1 LSDWLKLPA
10 FRSSNARQRSD
21 MTDRLRV
28 GVIGGGLIAQVE
40 HIPNLLSLGELF
52 ELKGVSDPSATVRNG
67 LTARFGVPVVADAAQ
82 LLGLGLD
89 AVVIAAP
96 DPWHGSLTRQAMD
109 EGLHVFCEKPL
120 CYGLEEIDDLAAAQ
134 QRNEVILQVGYMKR
148 FDPSFEAALELVRGK
163 QRQLRLVTVEVNDPD
178 AWPFVSHHS
187 LVSDKKAL
195 GALAVETDRLRQSQ
209 VEVALG
215 FEPSDA
221 VFAGFVRAYC
231 SALVH
236 DVNLVHGL
244 LASARMESGPVLGAA
259 LFANG
264 AGGHGAVDL
273 GRGQALWTMSYAE
286 IPNVADYA
294 ERIAFYFEDEIVELT
309 FPAPYLNHH
318 PTQLL
323 HKRSVGGRL
332 ETTVIRPSYEE
343 AFVRELGH
351 FWASIVRGDPAR
363 NTVVDA
369 RKDQNLLIELARKA
383 QTQPTA

>member
-1 LSDWLKLPA
+1 MSDWLKLPA

-82 LLGLGLD
+82 LLGLGD

-163 QRQLRLVTVEVNDPD
+163 QRQLRLVTVEVNYPD

-195 GALAVETDRLRQSQ
+195 GLSRRDRSAATSQ

-244 LASARMESGPVLGAA
+244 LASARMESGPGSGAA

-273 GRGQALWTMSYAE
+273 GS
-286 IPNVADYA
+286 
-294 ERIAFYFEDEIVELT
+294 
-309 FPAPYLNHH
+309 
-318 PTQLL
+318 
-323 HKRSVGGRL
+323 
-332 ETTVIRPSYEE
+332 RPSLVDD
-343 AFVRELGH
+343 VRRRDSQRRRLC
-351 FWASIVRGDPAR
+351 
-363 NTVVDA
+363 
-369 RKDQNLLIELARKA
+369 RKDRILL
-383 QTQPTA
+383 